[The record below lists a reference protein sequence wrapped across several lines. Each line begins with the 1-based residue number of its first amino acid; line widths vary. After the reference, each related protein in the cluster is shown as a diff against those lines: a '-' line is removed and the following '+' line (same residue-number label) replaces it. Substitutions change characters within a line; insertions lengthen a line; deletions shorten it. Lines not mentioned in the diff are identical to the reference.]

1 MVNIDYFLL
10 TLSKP
15 FNRFFNNMMSGKN
28 FCASGLG
35 KVIKEETYK
44 EWVKKILDAVKIGL
58 PILLASNNNSILVA
72 H

>member
-1 MVNIDYFLL
+1 
-10 TLSKP
+10 
-15 FNRFFNNMMSGKN
+15 MSGKN